1 MKTVQAASF
10 TVSDIEKMRKETL
23 TLLRAAE
30 KESSYDEALQV
41 RDAIRKYQD
50 HLEVLFYKKMAP
62 SISDKSIEKEFRSKT
77 WAFHIEMA
85 LPLWP
90 DKHIDK
96 DMQYRRWQEKK
107 SKWLASVKRKARV
120 AWSAVTD
127 LFLRGSDQKEIEDT
141 FSDTNEMEGFR
152 IVFKDKPTHDN
163 IPVIQASLKI
173 ARERLEKVF
182 PKALVRKPTLIFER
196 QGLDK
201 GGQYEFYERGV
212 VLNLDQW
219 NKYIKNP
226 QKCAQII
233 VHELAHDIEHSFLSD
248 ADLTYWR
255 AAVRGDY
262 GWLKL
267 SEIIEKWPD
276 DMATKS
282 LYRLGE
288 HLVTKDPI
296 LALKIQTLV
305 LYRGVDYRS
314 KEQAQEDLKKE
325 DKVFGVPNSP
335 ISPYADTKP
344 SEAFCEAFSLYTV
357 YGPRA
362 VLPVVRMWLRTILPS
377 ANIVASFKE
386 HVKAKYTICAEP
398 TLTLWHGG
406 NLEFAQENISHKG
419 GRWEHGPG
427 LYLTTH
433 YDTARKYAKGSR
445 KLYQIVIR
453 KGTNITEVNIP
464 IAVVKEFIDTY
475 FVRARKKD
483 VAERIDKR
491 VKDNKINADTFLN
504 ITFNEQ
510 AIKNTDTD
518 KLREFL
524 VKQGVDYSIVDNAF
538 GWSERMIVLFNM
550 RNIVSKRIVP
560 AKEKIETFDLPTEWG
575 RK

>member
-1 MKTVQAASF
+1 MKIQAASF

-62 SISDKSIEKEFRSKT
+62 SITDKSIEKEFRSKT

-90 DKHIDK
+90 DKNIDK
-96 DMQYRRWQEKK
+96 DTQYRRWQEKK
-107 SKWLASVKRKARV
+107 SKWLSSVKRKARV

-127 LFLRGSDQKEIEDT
+127 LFLRGNDQKEIEDT
-141 FSDTNEMEGFR
+141 FSDINEMEGFR

-182 PKALVRKPTLIFER
+182 PKALSRKPTLIFER

-201 GGQYEFYERGV
+201 GGQYELFERGV

-219 NKYIKNP
+219 HKYTKNP
-226 QKCAQII
+226 QKCAQIV
-233 VHELAHDIEHSFLSD
+233 VHELAHDIEHNYLSD

-255 AAVRGDY
+255 AAVMGDY
-262 GWLKL
+262 GWIKL

-276 DMATKS
+276 DMATQS
-282 LYRLGE
+282 LYWLGE
-288 HLVTKDPI
+288 HLVSKDPI

-305 LYRGVDYRS
+305 LYRGVDYRN
-314 KEQAQEDLKKE
+314 KEQAKEDLKKE
-325 DKVFGVPNSP
+325 DKMFSTPNSP
-335 ISPYADTKP
+335 ISPYADKNP
-344 SEAFCEAFSLYTV
+344 AEAFCEAFSFYTV

-386 HVKAKYTICAEP
+386 QVQAKYKVQAQDDVWFHGRTVDSEVFDLKYVGRDEAKDQEGIGFYFTKDKDDASGYAAP
-398 TLTLWHGG
+398 NGVVLTVEL
-406 NLEFAQENISHKG
+406 K
-419 GRWEHGPG
+419 P
-427 LYLTTH
+427 
-433 YDTARKYAKGSR
+433 RKLVSLDKPAKGSDVDF
-445 KLYQIVIR
+445 LIDHAPDLE
-453 KGTNITEVNIP
+453 GTLSNWDENP
-464 IAVVKEFIDTY
+464 
-475 FVRARKKD
+475 VRAKREAKK
-483 VAERIDKR
+483 AMMAPTAKE
-491 VKDNKINADTFLN
+491 TFESIWFDFYKTEPKLFLEKMISLGYDGHRAARTEKHIIMYN
-504 ITFNEQ
+504 PK
-510 AIKNTDTD
+510 AIKVI
-518 KLREFL
+518 K
-524 VKQGVDYSIVDNAF
+524 
-538 GWSERMIVLFNM
+538 
-550 RNIVSKRIVP
+550 
-560 AKEKIETFDLPTEWG
+560 KEHYKEGE
-575 RK
+575 